1 MRSLKGKTVLITDA
15 YSPSGKAIVEAF
27 KDEGARLALN
37 TNDSSNILEFGEYC
51 YNINTEA
58 GAKSLIN
65 DVINDFSVL
74 DILIHNSNHIEPV
87 SILESTDKQITETF
101 TTNAKSAFFLTQAA
115 GRYMKNQQSGSIV
128 YISSIHA
135 EKPSGS
141 SFAYSMAKSAVG
153 MLCKETVLNL
163 GKYGIRAN
171 VIEMGPVEGDREIF
185 KSDISRLYDN
195 LDLKL
200 NNQPA
205 GTWEQAARLAVF
217 LTDGNCPF
225 INGQSITLDGGFLL
239 NYGYKLNYEELI
251 EFPEQKKK
259 YLNKVFGPD
268 QPSIQ
273 TGTPFTDI
281 SGRTA
286 VITGSATGVG
296 QGIAVLLAALGMN
309 VVVTHNRVPADKTM
323 KMIKDAGGKAIDVS
337 CNVGNDESVAGLF
350 TAAKKAFGGVDV
362 LINNAMIQPNRW
374 FLEYTSEEYDNVM
387 NTNALG
393 YIRTIRHAAPLLMLS
408 KAGRVI
414 NISSVHAK
422 RPGEFDPVYSMTKA
436 AIKMLTREA
445 AIEFAA
451 SRVTVNTL
459 TLGAIR
465 VAKRTG
471 DDNFKPV
478 RNIELREMPYG
489 FFLSGRIGITE
500 DAGYLCAYLAS
511 EASQFMTGSSI
522 RIDGGINM
530 AHF

>member
-1 MRSLKGKTVLITDA
+1 MGYLKGKTILISDG
-15 YSPSGKAIVEAF
+15 YSPSGRAIVAAF
-27 KDEGARLALN
+27 TNEGANIALN
-37 TNDSSNILEFGEYC
+37 TDDSSRILKSGEYNC
-51 YNINTEA
+51 NICSEDGVNA
-58 GAKSLIN
+58 LIGSVIRDFGSIDVLIVNN
-65 DVINDFSVL
+65 DHV
-74 DILIHNSNHIEPV
+74 EPM
-87 SILESTDKQITETF
+87 SILESTDTQVIETM
-101 TTNAKSAFFLTQAA
+101 TRNTKSAFMLTQVV
-115 GRYMKNQQSGSIV
+115 GRHMKEQRSGSII

-153 MLCKETVLNL
+153 MLCREVVLNL

-171 VIEMGPVEGDREIF
+171 VIEMGPVEGDKEKF

-200 NNQPA
+200 NSQPV

-217 LTDGNCPF
+217 LTDGNCPY

-239 NYGYKLNYEELI
+239 NYGYKLSYEELV
-251 EFPEQKKK
+251 EFPEKKK
-259 YLNKVFGPD
+259 RYLNKVFGPE
-268 QPSIQ
+268 QPQIQ
-273 TGTPFTDI
+273 TENPFADI

-296 QGIAVLLAALGMN
+296 QGIAVLLASLGMN

-323 KMIKDAGGKAIDVS
+323 EMIRETGGKAIDVQ
-337 CNVGNDESVAGLF
+337 CNVCDDESVAGLF
-350 TAAKKAFGGVDV
+350 TAAASAFGGVDV

-387 NTNALG
+387 NTNAIG
-393 YIRTIRHAAPLLMLS
+393 YIRCIRHAAPLLKLS
-408 KAGRVI
+408 EAGRVI

-445 AIEFAA
+445 AIELAT

-465 VAKRTG
+465 VAQRSG
-471 DDNFKPV
+471 DHNFKAV
-478 RNIELREMPYG
+478 RNIEPREMPYG

-511 EASQFMTGSSI
+511 RASQFMTGSSI
-522 RIDGGINM
+522 RVDGGINM
-530 AHF
+530 TQS